1 LPGVGEI
8 QEEGRIDERI
18 RVKELKELKEKGIR
32 IVDTRPEPEFGIVN
46 LEGSVSE
53 SNLNFVRSGIRPEIF
68 DLSRPDVPF
77 TKFLKNP
84 SLALSPQLND
94 GSSSNSPTIAFLCRR
109 GNDSLL
115 ASRALRRW
123 INENEETPDVR
134 IVDVVGG
141 LTAYA
146 KEEEGFPV
154 Y

>member
-1 LPGVGEI
+1 M
-8 QEEGRIDERI
+8 
-18 RVKELKELKEKGIR
+18 
-32 IVDTRPEPEFGIVN
+32 N
-46 LEGSVSE
+46 
-53 SNLNFVRSGIRPEIF
+53 
-68 DLSRPDVPF
+68 LSRAFCPSFLCCFVFFATAEKDIPF
-77 TKFLKNP
+77 AKFLKNP
-84 SLALSPQLND
+84 ALALPP
-94 GSSSNSPTIAFLCRR
+94 SPTTTTTTRGSTSLQEVEPKQKTVAFVCRR

-123 INENEETPDVR
+123 LDDSEESRVADDAGSIR